1 MHWHILRVSIKRT
14 YLNWMCAKVAHAAAT
29 TEFSAKEEH
38 MAQSIKEGA
47 FANINLKAEHLKL
60 QSKETI

>member
-1 MHWHILRVSIKRT
+1 
-14 YLNWMCAKVAHAAAT
+14 MCAKVAHAATT